1 MKMTGTG
8 EGEAN
13 DEKYYENKEGGQ
25 GSPFCKL
32 STESRFLRH
41 PGIPDGR
48 KIWQKSR
55 KIKKKDLFHNT
66 Y

>member
-32 STESRFLRH
+32 SN
-41 PGIPDGR
+41 
-48 KIWQKSR
+48 KSALSLQSSTICL
-55 KIKKKDLFHNT
+55 KM
-66 Y
+66 